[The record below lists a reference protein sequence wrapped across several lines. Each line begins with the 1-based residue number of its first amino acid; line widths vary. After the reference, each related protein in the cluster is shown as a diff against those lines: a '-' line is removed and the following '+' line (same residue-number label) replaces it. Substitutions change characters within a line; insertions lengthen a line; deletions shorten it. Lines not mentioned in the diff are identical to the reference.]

1 MDLPPPPPPKHL
13 DAGYPSSPSSPQP
26 PPSPSGRSEG
36 KAKKVNPLVD
46 LIDTE
51 KDYIDQL
58 SSIIRKVAAAWSRSN
73 FPPKELDSLFR
84 GVEAVYKA
92 NKSLNTKLKEIG
104 PNPSDPKAL
113 GDLLMRWIDDL
124 EPPYT
129 RFINAYAA
137 GFDTWRPVQQNPN
150 LARIL
155 GDLTSTLS
163 PGNPQEWTLD
173 KLFALPP
180 QRLKYYKKLYSRLLK
195 TTSPGRSDHRL
206 LVGANETLD
215 RLMATCEERRNKLI
229 GDPADHEAPHEA
241 AGYSPPHASPYP
253 APNGSLD
260 NNAVHPPPNQF
271 MPQPSPSEFQLPPL
285 SIHSENQSAPNRT
298 FSGDAPTI
306 HSDTATIIGPKDPND
321 AIPAPAR
328 VQSPEIAIS
337 NAFRRPVDGERV
349 SISTTGSRVDS
360 GMSISGERMS
370 RDTTFSSMG
379 PGSVD
384 APLMPAQDLER
395 RLCTDRVMD
404 IFSMTPRAC
413 KLQMNPPNLPYT
425 RMIKFSVDAMIFFT
439 PRVTGL
445 EVAHQK
451 AHLFLATDLLLIC
464 EKMTP
469 EERAG
474 FGPDGPDMWLCYPP
488 LAGKHLQI
496 AESDRGQGNVFQ
508 LTVMKKEV
516 LTVHTESR
524 QAREQ
529 VMRDIQECADKAASL
544 APTIRTNLSPA
555 SPGGISP
562 GGLPRSPAPGDR
574 GPSGLPPH
582 PSSQFNQAPPQQR
595 VQDNVGNSPGPYL
608 PTIRSPPPGPMSA
621 PPSRAPSIT
630 HDRSMSPMSLPPGPG
645 GPGGPPGGQWQP
657 PSRGASMTGQVG
669 PGGPPGPPGPQN
681 FHPGPG
687 LPPPLRTQLS
697 SKSLGTEFSGR
708 DRDGPLPPIPQMPG
722 AGPRPGGSAP
732 SSIYSEFAPPRPLF
746 GAPGPILSPSQNNF
760 PRNVHSAPG
769 SGFGSEYD
777 ISPPDSPIDEEPQ
790 HSGPVTQVITCETR
804 CKVYAQQEHQ
814 KWKSLGA
821 ARLKLYQAMP
831 TNVKQLVVQADSKS
845 KNMLIS
851 TIVLTD
857 GVERVGK
864 MGIAIELSDNGS
876 RTGVIA
882 TSNAYILFFTTK
894 LTSRHRPAPG
904 FEFDLGVDRPVALT
918 NIPLPL
924 ILNPLTRIMS
934 SGTQSPPL
942 ESTGEHQPI
951 GAANKEG
958 KPLKEGVKDMEQRAA
973 YFGGQ
978 KNDSDVPNTG
988 SGIPDEAID
997 NAQKAADAV
1006 DLQRH

>member
-13 DAGYPSSPSSPQP
+13 DVGYSGSPSSPQP
-26 PPSPSGRSEG
+26 PPSPGGRPEG

-51 KDYIDQL
+51 KEYIDQL
-58 SSIIRKVAAAWSRSN
+58 ASIIRKVAAAWSRSN
-73 FPPKELDSLFR
+73 FPPKELDGLFR

-92 NKSLNTKLKEIG
+92 NRALNTKLKEIG

-124 EPPYT
+124 EAPYT
-129 RFINAYAA
+129 RFINAYAV

-155 GDLTSTLS
+155 GDLTNALTS
-163 PGNPQEWTLD
+163 GNPQEWTLD

-206 LVGANETLD
+206 LVSANETLD

-229 GDPADHEAPHEA
+229 GDPVDHEVPREA
-241 AGYSPPHASPYP
+241 SGSSQPPAASYPSRNASLENGVPYP
-253 APNGSLD
+253 PL
-260 NNAVHPPPNQF
+260 NQS
-271 MPQPSPSEFQLPPL
+271 MPQLSSSEFQLPPL

-298 FSGDAPTI
+298 FSADAPTI
-306 HSDTATIIGPKDPND
+306 HSDTATIVGPKDPND
-321 AIPAPAR
+321 TIPPLASAPAR
-328 VQSPEIAIS
+328 VQTPEIAIS
-337 NAFRRPVDGERV
+337 NAFRTPVDGERV

-360 GMSISGERMS
+360 GMSMSSERMS

-379 PGSVD
+379 PGSID
-384 APLMPAQDLER
+384 APLMPAQELER

-413 KLQMNPPNLPYT
+413 KLQMNPPNLPFT
-425 RMIKFSVDAMIFFT
+425 RMIKFSVDVMIFFT

-445 EVAHQK
+445 EVSHRR
-451 AHLFLATDLLLIC
+451 AHLFLTTDLLLIC

-469 EERAG
+469 EERAS
-474 FGPDGPDMWLCYPP
+474 FDSDGPDMWLCYPP

-496 AESDRGQGNVFQ
+496 TERDGGQGNVFQ
-508 LTVMKKEV
+508 LTIMKKEV

-524 QAREQ
+524 QTRDQ
-529 VMRDIQECADKAASL
+529 VMRDIQECADRAMNL
-544 APTIRTNLSPA
+544 APTIRTNVSPT
-555 SPGGISP
+555 PTGGISP
-562 GGLPRSPAPGDR
+562 GGLPRSPAPPGDR
-574 GPSGLPPH
+574 SPNLPPH
-582 PSSQFNQAPPQQR
+582 PSPQFNPAPPHQR
-595 VQDNVGNSPGPYL
+595 VQDNIGNSPGPYL

-621 PPSRAPSIT
+621 PPSRAPSIAQ
-630 HDRSMSPMSLPPGPG
+630 DRSMSPMSLPPGPG
-645 GPGGPPGGQWQP
+645 GFGGPGGPGGPHGGQWQP
-657 PSRGASMTGQVG
+657 PSRGASMTGQGG
-669 PGGPPGPPGPQN
+669 PGGPPGPQN

-687 LPPPLRTQLS
+687 LPPTLHTQLS
-697 SKSLGTEFSGR
+697 SKSLSSELSARDREGPVPPNLRMPGTE
-708 DRDGPLPPIPQMPG
+708 
-722 AGPRPGGSAP
+722 PRPGGSAP
-732 SSIYSEFAPPRPLF
+732 PSIYSEFAPPRPLF

-769 SGFGSEYD
+769 SGVGSEYD
-777 ISPPDSPIDEEPQ
+777 ISPPDSPVDEEPP
-790 HSGPVTQVITCETR
+790 HSGPVTQTVTCETR

-845 KNMLIS
+845 KNLLIS

-876 RTGVIA
+876 RTGVVYMIQLK
-882 TSNAYILFFTTK
+882 N
-894 LTSRHRPAPG
+894 
-904 FEFDLGVDRPVALT
+904 
-918 NIPLPL
+918 
-924 ILNPLTRIMS
+924 
-934 SGTQSPPL
+934 
-942 ESTGEHQPI
+942 EST
-951 GAANKEG
+951 ANSLFDALLAG
-958 KPLKEGVKDMEQRAA
+958 SDRA
-973 YFGGQ
+973 
-978 KNDSDVPNTG
+978 
-988 SGIPDEAID
+988 
-997 NAQKAADAV
+997 
-1006 DLQRH
+1006 R